1 MPGAA
6 APPPV
11 TVITKMLESVL
22 PLFTPCP
29 GTLPADGNAKAK
41 EKLLGVGDK
50 SCCAGIV
57 VAPTFTAT
65 MPLKPEP
72 VTVTITAFGPAGSV
86 EGLPV
91 VIDGVRPRRLK
102 PAVFWNFC
110 AR

>member
-50 SCCAGIV
+50 SCSAGIV

-72 VTVTITAFGPAGSV
+72 VTVTITVFGPAGRV
-86 EGLPV
+86 EGLAV
-91 VIDGVRPRRLK
+91 VIGGAMPSMLH
-102 PAVFWNFC
+102 ATMCGNF
-110 AR
+110 